1 MNHPDPRRTP
11 AHDPAHYPARCS
23 LPTRFADM
31 DLWQHLNNAAL
42 IGLHGEA
49 VQRWLAETL
58 GPEAWRPVADV
69 PVLALLHGATDFVA
83 ESHYPAP
90 IEAGMRLT
98 ARDGQGLTLATA
110 LFQQGRCVGL
120 HAARLVAWRHGV
132 PVDLP
137 ATLLAAL
144 PAAEPEQAP
153 IDVPA
158 TPSTTLADA
167 PPDRDRMAWHTTLA
181 TRFGDTDARGMAS
194 DASLARFA
202 EQMRVSFLTEQLG
215 ELRHAGSTGF
225 MVGRVALRWW
235 HRGTRPPSAWQA
247 GGRITRVG
255 ERSISLQGALF
266 DEAGTCHA
274 SADSVL
280 VCIDRH
286 TRRSTPLPEGLRAT
300 LGAVEAAAG

>member
-1 MNHPDPRRTP
+1 MNPPDPRR
-11 AHDPAHYPARCS
+11 DPGHYPTRYT

-31 DLWQHLNNAAL
+31 DLWQHLNNASL

-49 VQRWLAETL
+49 VQRWLGETL
-58 GPEAWRPVADV
+58 GPEAWRPVADA

-90 IEAGMRLT
+90 LEAGVRL
-98 ARDGQGLTLATA
+98 AACDAQGLTLATA

-120 HAARLVAWRHGV
+120 HEARLATWQHGV
-132 PVDLP
+132 AVDLP
-137 ATLLAAL
+137 PALLAAL
-144 PAAEPEQAP
+144 PALPAPEPGSASP
-153 IDVPA
+153 
-158 TPSTTLADA
+158 ADA
-167 PPDRDRMAWHTTLA
+167 PPSRDRMAWHTTLA

-202 EQMRVSFLTEQLG
+202 EQLRVSFLTEQLG

-235 HRGTRPPSAWQA
+235 HRGTRPPAAWQA
-247 GGRITRVG
+247 GGRITRIG

-274 SADSVL
+274 SAESVL

-286 TRRSTPLPEGLRAT
+286 TRRSTPLPEGLRAA
-300 LGAVEAAAG
+300 LGAVQAAAG